1 VWAAILL
8 ILLRDVCGSGGEC
21 IGRMLEVL
29 SDVFDDVV
37 VNVLN
42 VQCCH
47 LRTELCVQNDDV
59 RLDLVG
65 ESREA
70 TD

>member
-1 VWAAILL
+1 VWADILL
-8 ILLRDVCGSGGEC
+8 VVLRDVRGSGVEC
-21 IGRMLEVL
+21 MGRMLEFL
-29 SDVFDDVV
+29 SDVFGDV

-47 LRTELCVQNDDV
+47 LRMELCVQNDDV
-59 RLDLVG
+59 PLDLVG

-70 TD
+70 AD

>member
-8 ILLRDVCGSGGEC
+8 VLLRDVRSSGVEC
-21 IGRMLEVL
+21 IGRMLYIL
-29 SDVFDDVV
+29 SDVFVDV
-37 VNVLN
+37 VNVVN

-47 LRTELCVQNDDV
+47 LRMELCVQNDDV

-65 ESREA
+65 ESRETA
-70 TD
+70 D

>member
-8 ILLRDVCGSGGEC
+8 VVLRDVRDSGVKC
-21 IGRMLEVL
+21 MGRMLEFL
-29 SDVFDDVV
+29 SEVFDDVV

-47 LRTELCVQNDDV
+47 LRMELCDDV
-59 RLDLVG
+59 RFDLVG
-65 ESREA
+65 ESRESA
-70 TD
+70 D

>member
-1 VWAAILL
+1 
-8 ILLRDVCGSGGEC
+8 
-21 IGRMLEVL
+21 
-29 SDVFDDVV
+29 VFVDV

-47 LRTELCVQNDDV
+47 LRMELCVQDYDV

-70 TD
+70 AD

>member
-8 ILLRDVCGSGGEC
+8 VLLRGVRDSGVEC
-21 IGRMLEVL
+21 MGRMLEFL
-29 SDVFDDVV
+29 SDVFDDV

-47 LRTELCVQNDDV
+47 LRMELCDDV
-59 RLDLVG
+59 RLDLAG
-65 ESREA
+65 KGRETA
-70 TD
+70 D

>member
-1 VWAAILL
+1 
-8 ILLRDVCGSGGEC
+8 LRDVRSSGVEC
-21 IGRMLEVL
+21 IGRMLYIL
-29 SDVFDDVV
+29 SDVFIDV

-47 LRTELCVQNDDV
+47 LRMELCVQNDDV

-65 ESREA
+65 ESRETA
-70 TD
+70 D

>member
-8 ILLRDVCGSGGEC
+8 VFLRDVRSSGVEC
-21 IGRMLEVL
+21 IGRMLYIL
-29 SDVFDDVV
+29 SDVFVDV

-47 LRTELCVQNDDV
+47 LRMELCVQNDDV

-65 ESREA
+65 ESRETA
-70 TD
+70 D